1 MEDMI
6 KRLENY
12 NSNSEKYKTQKISI
26 LINEKKIYKGRKM
39 ILYAFKNSIFPMPK
53 QYPSGMDVW
62 GEDDIDSW
70 QCLRKESNMLL
81 SFQRKKKTK
90 KEKPKNIVIMN

>member
-26 LINEKKIYKGRKM
+26 LINEKK
-39 ILYAFKNSIFPMPK
+39 FT
-53 QYPSGMDVW
+53 
-62 GEDDIDSW
+62 
-70 QCLRKESNMLL
+70 KE
-81 SFQRKKKTK
+81 
-90 KEKPKNIVIMN
+90 EK